1 MIRTTSF
8 PIVEYLPTCM
18 EDLIRFFE
26 HVPMWFRTMLLLGGI
41 AFFWAM
47 EGVLPLFR
55 FSYRKLRHGF
65 LNLFFTM
72 TTAVIGFTF
81 AGLLLMASR
90 YVTEYRL
97 GLLYL
102 VELPLAAEVV
112 VGVLLL
118 DLIGAY
124 TIHWIEHR
132 VKWMWKFHLVH
143 HSDTTV
149 DVTTGLRHHPG
160 ETVFRMLFT
169 ILAVFISGTSIGI
182 VMLYQ
187 SLSVLF
193 AHLTHANLRI
203 PETIDR
209 WFSYVWVTPNMHK
222 VHHHFRQP
230 YTDSNYGNI
239 FSIWDRVFGTFS
251 SVGKATK
258 LRYGINTH
266 MDEKENDRL
275 GNLLVMP
282 LQPYRS
288 PADHEIQAL

>member
-1 MIRTTSF
+1 
-8 PIVEYLPTCM
+8 M
-18 EDLIRFFE
+18 EDLIRFFD
-26 HVPMWFRTMLLLGGI
+26 HVPVWFRTLLLLGGI
-41 AFFWAM
+41 VFFWIL

-55 FSYRKLRHGF
+55 FSYRKVRHGF

-72 TTAVIGFTF
+72 TTAIIGFTF
-81 AGLLLMASR
+81 AGLLLAASNIVSVHR
-90 YVTEYRL
+90 F
-97 GLLYL
+97 GLLHL
-102 VELPLAAEVV
+102 IDLPPFAEVGI
-112 VGVLLL
+112 GVLLL

-124 TIHWIEHR
+124 TIHWIEHQ

-169 ILAVFISGTSIGI
+169 IFAVFISGASIGI

-193 AHLTHANLRI
+193 AHLTHANLHI

-209 WFSYVWVTPNMHK
+209 VFSYVWVTPNMHK

-251 SVGKATK
+251 SVQNITR
-258 LRYGINTH
+258 LQYGINTH

-275 GNLLVMP
+275 GNLLAMP
-282 LQPYRS
+282 FQPYRS
-288 PADHEIQAL
+288 PADREISML

>member
-1 MIRTTSF
+1 
-8 PIVEYLPTCM
+8 
-18 EDLIRFFE
+18 
-26 HVPMWFRTMLLLGGI
+26 MLLLGGI
-41 AFFWAM
+41 VFFWIL

-55 FSYRKLRHGF
+55 FSYRKMRHGF

-72 TTAVIGFTF
+72 TTAIIGFAF
-81 AGLLLMASR
+81 AGLLVMASR
-90 YVTEYRL
+90 IVTENRF
-97 GLLYL
+97 GLLNL
-102 VELPLAAEVV
+102 IELPLFAEVMI
-112 VGVLLL
+112 GVLLL

-124 TIHWIEHR
+124 AIHWIEHQ

-160 ETVFRMLFT
+160 ETIFRMIFT
-169 ILAVFISGTSIGI
+169 ILAVFMAGTSIGI

-193 AHLTHANLRI
+193 AHLTHANLHI
-203 PETIDR
+203 PEPIDR
-209 WFSYVWVTPNMHK
+209 LFSYVIVTPDMHK

-239 FSIWDRVFGTFS
+239 FSIWDRIFQTYSAVQKTTG
-251 SVGKATK
+251 

-275 GNLLVMP
+275 GNLLAMP
-282 LQPYRS
+282 FQPYRS
-288 PADHEIQAL
+288 PADQETDPL